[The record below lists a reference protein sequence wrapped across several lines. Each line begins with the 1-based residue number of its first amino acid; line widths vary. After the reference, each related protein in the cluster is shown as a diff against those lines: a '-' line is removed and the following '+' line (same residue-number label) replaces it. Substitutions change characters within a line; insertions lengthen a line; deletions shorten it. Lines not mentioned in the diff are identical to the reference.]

1 MQEMPV
7 SGAFT
12 TYLNAGVLGATV
24 IVFAAVIVIL
34 WRHFIAERNKM
45 LEDFGKERKE
55 LQTQLRDTEQKRLDD
70 LRGAHNAR
78 MADSDAIREKMF
90 EVVKQCTTV
99 MESTASALHVHK
111 DVATE
116 HREAQREAAEELRK
130 LGGLMVSLSEEF
142 RMRFRNSKG

>member
-1 MQEMPV
+1 MQDIPTA
-7 SGAFT
+7 GAFE

-24 IVFAAVIVIL
+24 IIFAVVIVVL
-34 WRHFIAERNKM
+34 WRHFITERNKN
-45 LEDFGKERKE
+45 LEEFAKERKE
-55 LQTQLRDTEQKRLDD
+55 LLTHLRELEQKRLDD

-90 EVVKQCTTV
+90 GVVKQCTTV
-99 MESTASALHVHK
+99 LESTAAALNIHK

-130 LGGLMVSLSEEF
+130 LSALLVSMSEEF
-142 RMRFRNSKG
+142 RMRFRNKG